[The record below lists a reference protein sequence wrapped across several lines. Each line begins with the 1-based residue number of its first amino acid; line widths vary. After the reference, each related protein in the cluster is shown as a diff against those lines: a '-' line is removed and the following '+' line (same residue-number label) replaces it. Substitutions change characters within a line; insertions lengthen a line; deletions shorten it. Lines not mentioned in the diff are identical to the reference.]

1 MHVAYSLY
9 CILFAIRMHRKND
22 DVYSYV
28 VGIGS
33 IMEYW
38 VIFDQVL
45 REIPK
50 GGIVSQEEVEIHLG
64 LERNFSA

>member
-1 MHVAYSLY
+1 MHIAYSLY

-28 VGIGS
+28 VGIVS

-38 VIFDQVL
+38 VTFDQVL
-45 REIPK
+45 RGIPK
-50 GGIVSQEEVEIHLG
+50 DIVSQEEVEIHLR

>member
-1 MHVAYSLY
+1 
-9 CILFAIRMHRKND
+9 MHRKND

-38 VIFDQVL
+38 VIIDQVL

-64 LERNFSA
+64 LERNFSAWSIIDFASLDTAMH